1 MEVETTYDNEMNWGT
16 DPQFAKW
23 EYDLQLLIGPLNSW
37 GTNHDSGDVQK
48 MIAAILKVFQDTQE
62 IKNEY
67 PEIYKSSACQQI
79 VHFLNDSLF
88 PNAPSLLSLAEEGQ
102 IGEMN
107 SLLGMMNLDGEIFS
121 KTGLYGQLEIF
132 YNLLT
137 SQQFSVA

>member
-1 MEVETTYDNEMNWGT
+1 MEVETTNDNEMNWGT
-16 DPQFAKW
+16 NPQFAKW

-37 GTNHDSGDVQK
+37 GTSHDSSDVQK
-48 MIAAILKVFQDTQE
+48 MIAAILKVFQDIQQ
-62 IKNEY
+62 IKSDY

-107 SLLGMMNLDGEIFS
+107 SLLGMMNLDGEVFS
-121 KTGLYGQLEIF
+121 KTGLYGELQTLYDIL
-132 YNLLT
+132 NQ
-137 SQQFSVA
+137 SK